1 MRQKDVFW
9 VAGAGNHNYP
19 IRLHKIEEAARLAD
33 QLKGIV
39 LVTMLEGEIQK
50 PGTLVYCE
58 GEGRYLNN
66 IHQHI

>member
-9 VAGAGNHNYP
+9 VAGSGNHNYP

-39 LVTMLEGEIQK
+39 LATMLEGKIQR
-50 PGTLVYCE
+50 PGTMVYSE
-58 GEGRYLNN
+58 RESTYLNN
-66 IHQHI
+66 IN